1 MLSSR
6 VGKIVSI
13 LPEMSLVN
21 HKFSFLK
28 KIHLVLTLIFL
39 ILLETHFF
47 LQKDIV

>member
-1 MLSSR
+1 MLSSWA
-6 VGKIVSI
+6 GLIVSI

-21 HKFSFLK
+21 HKFLFLK
-28 KIHLVLTLIFL
+28 ENTLCALIFL